1 MSRLM
6 LPEEPRFRV
15 TDPVPVVMP
24 VATAC
29 VKFPPAL
36 TVSVPAERADM
47 EIFPKIKAPTSVML
61 MLLAPLVVRAT
72 EVPKLLL
79 APPEVRSIEP
89 LVELKEAAPPTVSAA
104 LCVKFPPEVTVRL
117 PVVTNPGRVVGE
129 FAKLRI
135 RFPRVA
141 GRVGKRVVPA
151 VVAAL
156 AKLTLLAVEMVTAAK
171 VLPVLAS
178 VMLPD
183 PAARVLS
190 PVTVKPAPPWVMLA
204 LLAVAVRAPATVPVP
219 KFRSPELVTFKP
231 PLPRLSVSKRRSSK

>member
-1 MSRLM
+1 M
-6 LPEEPRFRV
+6 
-15 TDPVPVVMP
+15 
-24 VATAC
+24 
-29 VKFPPAL
+29 
-36 TVSVPAERADM
+36 TVSVPADRADM
-47 EIFPKIKAPTSVML
+47 EIFPKIKAPASVML

-79 APPEVRSIEP
+79 APLVVRSIEP

-104 LCVKFPPEVTVRL
+104 LCVKFNPEVTVRF
-117 PVVTNPGRVVGE
+117 PVVTNPGRAVRE
-129 FAKLRI
+129 LAKLRV

-178 VMLPD
+178 VMSPD
-183 PAARVLS
+183 PAARMLI
-190 PVTVKPAPPWVMLA
+190 PVTVKPAAPCVILA
-204 LLAVAVRAPATVPVP
+204 LLAVAFRGPATVPVP
-219 KFRSPELVTFKP
+219 KFKFPELVTVKP
-231 PLPRLSVSKRRSSK
+231 PLPRLRLPNVRSLR

>member
-1 MSRLM
+1 MM
-6 LPEEPRFRV
+6 LPAEPRFRV
-15 TDPVPVVMP
+15 TAPVPVVMLVP
-24 VATAC
+24 TDC

-36 TVSVPAERADM
+36 TDSVPADRADM
-47 EIFPKIKAPTSVML
+47 VIFPKIKAPASVIL
-61 MLLAPLVVRAT
+61 MSLAPLVVKAT

-79 APPEVRSIEP
+79 APLVVRSIEP
-89 LVELKEAAPPTVSAA
+89 LVELKEAAPPTVNAA
-104 LCVKFPPEVTVRL
+104 LCVKFNPEVTVRF
-117 PVVTNPGRVVGE
+117 PVVTNPGRVVRE
-129 FAKLRI
+129 FAKLRV

-141 GRVGKRVVPA
+141 GRVGKRAAPA

-156 AKLTLLAVEMVTAAK
+156 AKLTSVAELMVTLPK
-171 VLPVLAS
+171 VLPELAS

-183 PAARVLS
+183 PAARLLI

-219 KFRSPELVTFKP
+219 KFRFPELVTFKP